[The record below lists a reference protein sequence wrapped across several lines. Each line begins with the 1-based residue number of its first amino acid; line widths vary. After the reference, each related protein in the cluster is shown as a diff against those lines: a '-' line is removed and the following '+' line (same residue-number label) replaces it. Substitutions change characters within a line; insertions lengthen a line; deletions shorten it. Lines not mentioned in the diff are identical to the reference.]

1 MPIYKVNGDTYD
13 IPASKQEAF
22 EKKYPDAS
30 VSYLNGSDEYEIPL
44 SKRDAFVSKFP
55 KATLKTYSAQQQ
67 DSFPMFDDEP
77 NAPLNAYSKPIN
89 QSQNQPEQDDNVE
102 TNFFK
107 GLHQTNKNIWQAG
120 LWHSLRGEIANLFTG
135 SSREEQAALN
145 DIEYLE
151 SVGIDPREYLA
162 DVEDAEFQKLYGM
175 NREQF
180 DALDKS
186 ERRRLAKDAASR
198 QSELSKD
205 AIKALEKER
214 KQRQG
219 VIDAYQDALAEAGGD
234 LDKAKEILRAKAEDK
249 TWGDEQIEKANA
261 IYAENKELQGAA
273 KWGGL
278 LASAIP
284 SAAALGLSYLTKGKT
299 AGISKWLNKAA
310 KLSGNAGMAGMS
322 AGTAGLSMI
331 EARQHGA
338 TNWETWTTGIADGL
352 IEFIT
357 EKIPFDKLTKPVL
370 TAAKTRTTK
379 ALMDAM
385 RRVDGPGRKE
395 LEKLLTE
402 ANKKLGGKLLN
413 GKNVADWLANAAT
426 EGVSEATAE
435 ALQTVTSMIYLN
447 PEEYPTFAEVANAAW
462 EGAKGG
468 IALGGV
474 LGGAGKAVEHS
485 LHKDRRKQQGFV
497 NVALVEQ
504 EGKNPFVAEL
514 VDYDPET
521 KTYKALQDG
530 EIVDVK
536 EDEVQ
541 YKHQYTYNEFESGR
555 YRQLEDEAI
564 ADGTVS
570 DAQVAVSADRLGNA
584 RQKLEQS
591 LTESGYTDEEKNQVY
606 AALESGDIPDFH
618 PQAKVLWDAADE
630 YTEALKRDREIQSAK
645 EAKAEN
651 ERRSILDV
659 MTQMLGG
666 EFWQKG
672 SRTMQENGMEIIE
685 PDMVEVGT
693 MQDGR
698 QVFILSTPNDNGEVA
713 AITEDGKKMFIR
725 NTDLQDGTTI
735 MPLQEFLDARVSE
748 QKKAAE
754 QARMAEEAA
763 PQLDVIRQKYQM
775 GAQVNLGTEESPTL
789 GQVIGIKPENDG
801 VFIQT
806 EAGVVPYTYE
816 QLADIAGTPIR
827 VMTDA
832 QIAAAEAAEIEAAE
846 SARMSE
852 LAETPEQMT
861 DAETVGDNAVQM
873 ENMAT
878 ETPLPTNPDGSV
890 NEDALF
896 RESPE
901 RWAVWNDE
909 QSQDGGVSSAQYIE
923 TKLAKAQAR
932 LAELQNM
939 YSVEDSLNK
948 KRTIQAEI
956 VKQQGVVE
964 DLAAVIQKY
973 TPAETVQSTSVVA
986 QQERTAESVLASL
999 NDGTLTDE
1007 EIRANIDANLAEA
1020 QKAYDKYAKKAPKM
1034 GTDKDAYLAEKQKY
1048 EQGLPVLQQEI
1059 DFWNGVKQTYDSAM
1073 QQETMP
1079 TEESFRPE
1087 LAEEDMNPQT
1097 PQELAARELGLQE
1110 GGIKLLWDSVKTHT
1124 GFGDGERQKF
1134 FGIFRSKDMGGMT
1147 IEAAGDRLMEIDREY
1162 DLGLLDQSDPMAGV
1176 NAILDVLGD
1185 VQTIGDLRNYIAN
1198 NREVRVA
1205 REAAAAYSAM
1215 NAEFETTHGMTM
1227 EEWAHAN
1234 EVQRIEIMSK
1244 SALTEAEEHERNV
1257 KFAEEE
1263 YQYGTNEQST
1273 GTEGLSG
1280 GENQGDAGNVEG
1292 AADSLYR
1299 QGDSILQEAQSDN
1312 TGGETV
1318 SAGQT
1323 EENVSESDNQDG
1335 DTSVHA
1341 GEQTE
1346 GVDDLPPAYRGVDRS
1361 QDDAEHLADPLAMTI
1376 ETRLKLLAETREA
1389 IHERV
1394 NTWSD
1399 KLGIK
1404 INIIDN
1410 YRDVQNKDARANIAK
1425 GNKTFGWFEQSTGEI
1440 FIYVPDYLN
1449 YRTETALKE
1458 VEKTILHEGIA
1469 HKGMREMLGEER
1481 YGELCDKV
1489 WNEVMTEKQRKE
1501 FIKYPGVKGNTR
1513 AAADEFIASVSENV
1527 KQDTVWDKIANFFK
1541 DVLKSIGIEIKV
1553 ADNDLEGLL
1562 KQSYRR
1568 YRKGEA
1574 KTNPGSNQQAE
1585 GNTSLRSANGSL
1597 VGMHNISEDKLR
1609 KVLKQGGLANP
1620 STAVV
1625 NIAEYLLDGYGDISL
1640 IMPSSLVDANTGDNI
1655 GTYTGD
1661 AWTPTYPPI
1670 SRKVDNK
1677 GWKVIKDLIR
1687 SVVSEDSPLY
1697 HDIINGLENY
1707 LEDNRS
1713 SKMEFVFLKEKGIE
1727 PEIAYKGA
1735 DGFVGIRNLEA
1746 ILGVQGLRDGLESY
1760 ERYKNASPMS
1770 KRSFNMWLDAAGNK
1784 QAHREL
1790 KEQLKKEPKLAE
1802 VLKLNEDVSFAE
1814 FDSFT
1819 YDIFRKEQD
1828 TGRVDTYDTMGAAAR
1843 YVDANNLRGE
1853 FEAWL
1858 ESLMEQAGAKEVF
1871 FAGFTRDGDR
1881 IYKDNTL
1888 ENVSRHMRLQGR
1900 TNAYDDHGLSATKS
1914 ALLQRLT
1921 SLGQIRKNKGRLQNE
1936 SAYNKEY
1943 DALKDRLFSII
1954 SQLADMQEISSN
1966 RFMNVD
1972 YAESRLQE
1980 AITKRNPIAYLNK
1993 EYGYDIDPA
2002 GEYADEI
2009 NSFIKDVQQMPAKY
2023 FETKFE
2029 RPVYLNEFAAA
2040 VMPTTTSED
2049 IKQAVSEAG
2058 LPIFEYDSEVE
2069 GSRKE
2074 ATLKATE
2081 GEGIR
2086 FRTVSDIN
2094 SQFDAELQQQIEGTL
2109 PQGHVYQLGMPS
2121 EILKSTG
2128 VPDLP
2133 IALQSSILNI
2143 KANDRLHPFDL
2154 NEIKGLVNAIQ
2165 KPWAIFSYG
2174 DAKKAQNLIVGISK
2188 GDKQFL
2194 VGISL
2199 NPTVKGKMLNINSVR
2214 NVFPKDNDEWLN
2226 WIQEG
2231 KLLRVDEKE
2240 KIQAI
2245 IDALRINPVDYTHL
2259 DLDSIAKI
2267 VENFE
2272 NPSTESE
2279 TRFRTS
2285 NNNQAIFVSN
2295 AAKAVEGIKQEKA
2308 TPEQWLKMIEKNGG
2322 LKAGEDKWMGLSD
2335 WLRASDKKTL
2345 TKQEVLDFVNENMIQ
2360 IEEVHYAAGAE
2371 DDAENTYAMIERVL
2385 QEKFGKYIAEYYE
2398 QNNGED
2404 DDLYGGDSYEY
2415 AMDKLRE
2422 EMNDEFPY
2430 TIERS
2435 NSVVYLTFPYEET
2448 DDLQEWADK
2457 LGIKFTPQNP
2467 INYTRLDY
2475 TTDGLNNKHEIALIV
2490 PSIES
2495 WNEGDEVHFGD
2506 AGDGRAIAWI
2516 RFGETWEQRPSPQIS
2531 RKVLVIDEI
2540 QSKRHQA
2547 GREKGY
2553 TNKKAFEKAMAEL
2566 EEVGADRLRRR
2577 SALIKTLY
2585 EKYGQSL
2592 SDFMK
2597 SEGTEYNRRMV
2608 PNEEVM
2614 TPDEVQEYYA
2624 TSQDDIY
2631 QEEARLKEQYLEGVP
2646 DAPFDKNWHEL
2657 AMKRMLRYAA
2667 ENGYDVIAW
2676 TKGEQQTERYNIGG
2690 IVKDIDVADVTKGRF
2705 VYLSMNDGN
2714 IIKFIVNSEGTV
2726 IDGNSDYK
2734 GKQLA
2739 DIVGKELS
2747 LRILNA
2753 ENGTTLSGDDLRI
2766 GGEGM
2771 RGFYD
2776 RMLPAFMNKY
2786 GKKWGVKVED
2796 INFPGL
2802 EGGLTMHSVPVT
2814 EEMKESVM
2822 EGQVMFRTTRDD
2834 EFAKRRTA
2842 NNIIDRATAFVNG
2855 TSIAKASEQRRERE
2869 RKRKE
2874 EAAEIYSRVLN
2885 NQFDDVTL
2893 QLIDKYIQDATPKNP
2908 YGRRISQRLPQE
2920 MERGLH
2926 EGKREAAV
2934 NALFSRISESAV
2946 PEADRASQQGKKE
2959 IETKKKELLKNWAIA
2974 SGMWYDN
2981 LSDVAEIADTNP
2993 IDEGTESK
3001 VYASTSDNTLV
3012 KVKRGKPFGKRF
3024 RPDIDDLVLFNHV
3037 FPNTAYTIIGYGDF
3051 GDGISTIVTQP
3062 VVNFAEDANVS
3073 VEERVEHM
3081 KSLGFKPMNKDNT
3094 AFTNGKIV
3102 ASDIQGKN
3110 IVKTA
3115 EGNIRVIDADMKL
3128 HTKDMGGEHVIP
3140 PVEEDTLFR
3149 TDNTGEFSAD
3159 NNDIRFRTKYDV
3171 NTNPTEAQK
3180 KAGNYKMGHIR
3191 LDGYNITIENP
3202 KGSVRRGTD
3211 SKGNAWENTL
3221 SNDYGYIRGTE
3232 GVDGDHIDVYLS
3244 DNPTEGNVFVID
3256 QVNPETRE
3264 FDEHKVMYG
3273 FDSAEE
3279 ARGAYLANFSEGWNG
3294 LGTITEVSKDEFKK
3308 WIESSHRKTK
3318 PFSEYKSV
3326 RANEMQATDE
3336 SDLRYRVVTNQE
3348 TLDRLNSEPT
3358 IKVYRAMQVIDGKLY
3373 PPMSAKVDGKLRE
3386 PIELGQWEEA
3396 EERPDLA
3403 DEKGNFK
3410 LDKGNK
3416 TSVPARYNPYFHT
3429 SRTPLNDQ
3437 FSSAQTRPNLVTV
3450 EVEVPES
3457 ELTSG
3462 YKAEKAKDSVGE
3474 KEWKA
3479 GIIQGKL
3486 SGTRK
3491 VILSRWDKP
3500 VRIVPDSEVA
3510 ERIVEMFD
3518 GRDITMPSN
3527 VVTPSLRT
3535 ELEKLGVPFI
3545 ETNNQGKPIESTQFR
3560 TTGTPTEQVVKG
3572 GLVLSNEDFTN
3583 LAGNIFSA
3591 MPEDV
3596 RRKVVENAARDN
3608 YDLKKATLQM
3618 SAGLAEKAELTDE
3631 EIELAKMV
3639 AQKVEDAVLASGVE
3653 MTRPF
3658 TTNEALWVL
3667 YQSIYPT
3674 SEYDLIGNARK
3685 AVVAYNL
3692 GFSKSQQ
3699 AEQEKDADNI
3709 RFRSARGA
3717 AANSAAAMYNNEQ
3730 RSAWGMLRETY
3741 QDMYRSVKSLMQSI
3755 EKATGKAAQSWENIL
3770 TSLNALSSKN
3780 LADKKKYLR
3789 DFLTPMWDSALA
3801 IRDKYHKSLEQI
3813 ERYLMIK
3820 HGLERNKVLA
3830 ARDARNFYR
3839 EQADQE
3845 IAAIRADKSL
3855 SKAEQKARIQR
3866 VEDTYDNHVSDIEA
3880 GFDAKF
3886 QEFRAKDYGGLTALF
3901 SDFADYG
3908 KRDDYES
3915 EELYQEAAL
3924 AARTPKFA
3932 TLAETEIE
3940 AQKEVD
3946 AFEKEVDKAL
3956 VDNLWKKINAAT
3968 KETLRHQYANNMLT
3982 KEQYER
3988 VRDMF
3993 EFYVP
3998 LRGFVDTTAEDTYS
4012 YYVSGQQSKFANP
4025 LQGAKGRKTQA
4036 ETPLGWIGSMAES
4049 AIQMDNKNT
4058 AKLALYYFAV
4068 NRPNNDI
4075 LKITPTWY
4083 EWTGE
4088 LDSDGKKIFEPVYP
4102 TFNGPQSGPAMQ
4114 AQMDA
4119 FESMM
4124 EQQAQAGNAYK
4135 GKQRI
4140 DLKEA
4145 VIRAPKSAPEHVV
4158 TVKVAG
4164 EDYSII
4170 INANPR
4176 AAQAINGMLNI
4187 DKGDSFLYRAA
4198 RGVLRFQAS
4207 IKTSLAPLF
4216 WITNFMR
4223 DVSFAFIN
4231 TSIRHD
4237 AGYTKEFAKNYPQ
4250 AFRVF
4255 SYVHKNRKAALGDSK
4270 YEKYYTEFAENGG
4283 ITGYT
4288 SLTNN
4293 TEYDEMMKNYAKN
4306 TRASKFIRGMKGA
4319 FEVYQNVGESFE
4331 QVSRFAAYITAR
4343 EAGKDISESI
4353 YEAKEVTINFNR
4365 KGSGKAITFEE
4376 AKKMRRKNGKPLTKA
4391 EQIFFVTL
4399 GGLSPIARSF
4409 FMFFNA
4415 GMQGVRMIAK
4425 LAHEHPGKS
4434 AAWAGIVFTMGLINA
4449 IMHAMMEDDDE
4460 YLDMPD
4466 YVRRTNILI
4475 GKNGTYFKWSLPHEV
4490 RPFYAMADIFVQHA
4504 MGRKPNENIVS
4515 ELAETFGEW
4524 MPINPFKDGLNAF
4537 TPDIIRPFVEIKNNK
4552 DFTGSPIYREYRWL
4566 TEEQQKNMPA
4576 YEKGFDSTSKIL
4588 VDISEILNDVSGG
4601 DQTDAGFININPAV
4615 VEHLAQEYGGGPLKL
4630 AEQFFKTIGVMTGDQ
4645 EFSIRNTP
4653 FLSTFMV
4660 ASDDRYRN
4668 AHTTELFKYYKGMAD
4683 DVKRRAGEYKAEKD
4697 KVGFD
4702 KLRAS
4707 DDFQIFQIYRKY
4719 EKRDKFYNEQLKR
4732 AKSDSERKEIMSLQD
4747 AHRKRMIEEISN
4759 L

>member
-55 KATLKTYSAQQQ
+55 KATLKTYSVQQQ

-77 NAPLNAYSKPIN
+77 NAPLNAYNKTTN

-162 DVEDAEFQKLYGM
+162 GVEDAEFQKLYGM

-198 QSELSKD
+198 QGELSKD

-214 KQRQG
+214 KQRQS

-278 LASAIP
+278 LASGIP
-284 SAAALGLSYLTKGKT
+284 SAAALGLSFLTKGKT
-299 AGISKWLNKAA
+299 AGISRWLNKAA
-310 KLSGNAGMAGMS
+310 KLTGNAGMAGMS

-385 RRVDGPGRKE
+385 RHVDSPGRKE

-530 EIVDVK
+530 EIIDVN
-536 EDEVQ
+536 EDEIQ

-584 RQKLEQS
+584 RQKLEK
-591 LTESGYTDEEKNQVY
+591 LMTEAGMTDEQKN
-606 AALESGDIPDFH
+606 ATFADLEAGDMPGFAED
-618 PQAKVLWDAADE
+618 AKALWDAADE
-630 YTEALKRDREIQSAK
+630 YSEAFKRDKDIQSARNV
-645 EAKAEN
+645 KAEN
-651 ERRSILDV
+651 ERKAVLDA
-659 MTQMLGG
+659 MTQQMGG

-693 MQDGR
+693 MQDGK
-698 QVFILSTPNDNGEVA
+698 QVFILSTPNDNGEVS
-713 AITEDGKKMFIR
+713 AITEDGKKMFVR
-725 NTDLQDGTTI
+725 HTDLQDGTTI
-735 MPLQEFLDARVSE
+735 MPLQEYLDARVSE
-748 QKKAAE
+748 QKKVAE

-763 PQLDVIRQKYQM
+763 PQLDAIRQKYQI
-775 GAQVNLGTEESPTL
+775 GAQVNLGTEDSPTL

-806 EAGVVPYTYE
+806 QSGVIPYTFE
-816 QLADIAGTPIR
+816 QLADIEGTPIR

-832 QIAAAEAAEIEAAE
+832 QMTAAEAAEIEAAE
-846 SARMSE
+846 SARMGE
-852 LAETPEQMT
+852 LAETPKQMT

-948 KRTIQAEI
+948 KRAIQAEI

-964 DLAAVIQKY
+964 DLAAVMQKY
-973 TPAETVQSTSVVA
+973 TPAETIQSTPVVA

-1020 QKAYDKYAKKAPKM
+1020 QKAYDKYEKKAPKM
-1034 GTDKDAYLAEKQKY
+1034 GIDKDAYLAEKKKY
-1048 EQGLPVLQQEI
+1048 EQGLPALQQEI
-1059 DFWNGVKQTYDSAM
+1059 DFWNGVKQTYDSAI

-1087 LAEEDMNPQT
+1087 LVEEDMEPQT
-1097 PQELAARELGLQE
+1097 PQELAARELGLEE
-1110 GGIKLLWDSVKTHT
+1110 GGIKLLWDSVKAHT

-1134 FGIFRSKDMGGMT
+1134 FGIFRSKDKGGMT
-1147 IEAAGDRLMEIDREY
+1147 IEAARDRLMEIDREY

-1198 NREVRVA
+1198 NREAQVA

-1244 SALTEAEEHERNV
+1244 SALTEAEEYERNV

-1263 YQYGTNEQST
+1263 YQYGTNEHST

-1292 AADSLYR
+1292 AADGLYR

-1318 SAGQT
+1318 SAGQA

-1346 GVDDLPPAYRGVDRS
+1346 EVDDLPPAYRGVGRL
-1361 QDDAEHLADPLAMTI
+1361 QDGAEHLADPLAMTI
-1376 ETRLKLLAETREA
+1376 ETRLKIMAETREA

-1410 YRDVQNKDARANIAK
+1410 YRDVQNKKAKANIASANPAE
-1425 GNKTFGWFEQSTGEI
+1425 GEGTWGWFEKGSGEV
-1440 FIYVPDYLN
+1440 FIYVPDFL
-1449 YRTETALKE
+1449 RWKTDTALQE
-1458 VEKTILHEGIA
+1458 VDKTVLHEAIA
-1469 HKGMREMLGEER
+1469 HKGLSEMLGKER
-1481 YGELCDKV
+1481 FGELCDKV
-1489 WNEVMTEKQRKE
+1489 WQEIMNDEQREK
-1501 FIKYPGVKGNTR
+1501 FIKYSGVSGNTR
-1513 AAADEFIASVSENV
+1513 AAADEFIAKMAESV

-1541 DVLKSIGIEIKV
+1541 DILNSIGIEIKI
-1553 ADNDLEGLL
+1553 ADNDLKGLL
-1562 KQSYRR
+1562 KQSYQR
-1568 YRKGEA
+1568 YRKREA

-1670 SRKVDNK
+1670 SRKVDDK

-1727 PEIAYKGA
+1727 PKIAYKGA
-1735 DGFVGIRNLEA
+1735 DGFVGMRNLEA

-1760 ERYKNASPMS
+1760 ERYKNASPMA

-1784 QAHREL
+1784 QAHKEL
-1790 KEQLKKEPKLAE
+1790 KEQIKKEPKLAE
-1802 VLKLNEDVSFAE
+1802 VLKLNEDVSFAD

-1828 TGRVDTYDTMGAAAR
+1828 AGRIDTYDTMGAAAR

-1871 FAGFTRDGDR
+1871 FAGFTRSGER

-1921 SLGQIRKNKGRLQNE
+1921 SLSQIRKNKARLQNE

-1980 AITKRNPIAYLNK
+1980 AITKRNPVAHLNK
-1993 EYGYDIDPA
+1993 EYGYGIDPA
-2002 GEYADEI
+2002 GEYADEL

-2121 EILKSTG
+2121 GILKSTG

-2143 KANDRLHPFDL
+2143 KANDRWHPFDL

-2199 NPTVKGKMLNINSVR
+2199 NPTVKGKTLNINSVR

-2285 NNNQAIFVSN
+2285 NNNQEIFVSN

-2335 WLRASDKKTL
+2335 WLKASDKKTL
-2345 TKQEVLDFVNENMIQ
+2345 TKQEVLDFINENMII
-2360 IEEVHYAAGAE
+2360 IEEEKYGEVELSALQDEFNEIYDNIIDNVGSEDESNLQLWEVVMNPMERAWEELRDRYSGGDDFDMAFSYDSHGNIEINDPDAAG
-2371 DDAENTYAMIERVL
+2371 Y
-2385 QEKFGKYIAEYYE
+2385 F
-2398 QNNGED
+2398 
-2404 DDLYGGDSYEY
+2404 
-2415 AMDKLRE
+2415 
-2422 EMNDEFPY
+2422 
-2430 TIERS
+2430 
-2435 NSVVYLTFPYEET
+2435 
-2448 DDLQEWADK
+2448 
-2457 LGIKFTPQNP
+2457 LGVKP
-2467 INYTRLDY
+2467 INETRLDY
-2475 TTDGLNNKHEIALIV
+2475 TTSGLQNKQEIALVI
-2490 PSIES
+2490 PAIEP
-2495 WNEGDEVHFGD
+2495 WNERDDIHFGD
-2506 AGDGRAIAWI
+2506 AGDGRAVAWI
-2516 RFGETWEQRPSPQIS
+2516 RFGETKKLLGTTEVDGKKKFNWA
-2531 RKVLVIDEI
+2531 KVLVIDEI
-2540 QSKRHQA
+2540 QSKRHQE

-2553 TNKKAFEKAMAEL
+2553 RVSDIEQWLSDNNVEVVESGEFYEFIKNGETDRRFSKGLMNYDIEKAK
-2566 EEVGADRLRRR
+2566 RLYV
-2577 SALIKTLY
+2577 SGYNK
-2585 EKYGQSL
+2585 
-2592 SDFMK
+2592 SD
-2597 SEGTEYNRRMV
+2597 
-2608 PNEEVM
+2608 
-2614 TPDEVQEYYA
+2614 
-2624 TSQDDIY
+2624 I
-2631 QEEARLKEQYLEGVP
+2631 P

-2676 TKGEQQTERYNIGG
+2676 TKGEQQADRYNLGKIYNEIEREDNPNIEGRTFSFSGG
-2690 IVKDIDVADVTKGRF
+2690 NYDKVTVNEDGVVVDSTIEEAKGKPLSDLVGKDLAVKMMSLENYDT
-2705 VYLSMNDGN
+2705 
-2714 IIKFIVNSEGTV
+2714 
-2726 IDGNSDYK
+2726 IDG
-2734 GKQLA
+2734 
-2739 DIVGKELS
+2739 E
-2747 LRILNA
+2747 
-2753 ENGTTLSGDDLRI
+2753 DLRI

-2771 RGFYD
+2771 KGFYD

-2802 EGGLTMHSVPVT
+2802 EGGLTMHSVSVT

-2834 EFAKRRTA
+2834 EFAKRSTA

-2869 RKRKE
+2869 RKRKK
-2874 EAAEIYSRVLN
+2874 EATEIYSRVLN

-2946 PEADRASQQGKKE
+2946 SEADRASQQGKKE
-2959 IETKKKELLKNWAIA
+2959 IETKKKELLKNWAIT

-3051 GDGISTIVTQP
+3051 GEGISTIVTQP

-3128 HTKDMGGEHVIP
+3128 HTRDMGGNHVIP
-3140 PVEEDTLFR
+3140 PVEEDVLF
-3149 TDNTGEFSAD
+3149 
-3159 NNDIRFRTKYDV
+3159 
-3171 NTNPTEAQK
+3171 
-3180 KAGNYKMGHIR
+3180 
-3191 LDGYNITIENP
+3191 
-3202 KGSVRRGTD
+3202 
-3211 SKGNAWENTL
+3211 
-3221 SNDYGYIRGTE
+3221 
-3232 GVDGDHIDVYLS
+3232 
-3244 DNPTEGNVFVID
+3244 
-3256 QVNPETRE
+3256 
-3264 FDEHKVMYG
+3264 
-3273 FDSAEE
+3273 
-3279 ARGAYLANFSEGWNG
+3279 
-3294 LGTITEVSKDEFKK
+3294 
-3308 WIESSHRKTK
+3308 
-3318 PFSEYKSV
+3318 
-3326 RANEMQATDE
+3326 
-3336 SDLRYRVVTNQE
+3336 
-3348 TLDRLNSEPT
+3348 
-3358 IKVYRAMQVIDGKLY
+3358 
-3373 PPMSAKVDGKLRE
+3373 
-3386 PIELGQWEEA
+3386 
-3396 EERPDLA
+3396 
-3403 DEKGNFK
+3403 
-3410 LDKGNK
+3410 
-3416 TSVPARYNPYFHT
+3416 
-3429 SRTPLNDQ
+3429 
-3437 FSSAQTRPNLVTV
+3437 
-3450 EVEVPES
+3450 
-3457 ELTSG
+3457 
-3462 YKAEKAKDSVGE
+3462 
-3474 KEWKA
+3474 
-3479 GIIQGKL
+3479 
-3486 SGTRK
+3486 
-3491 VILSRWDKP
+3491 
-3500 VRIVPDSEVA
+3500 
-3510 ERIVEMFD
+3510 
-3518 GRDITMPSN
+3518 
-3527 VVTPSLRT
+3527 RT

-3560 TTGTPTEQVVKG
+3560 TTGTPTAQVVKD
-3572 GLVLSNEDFTN
+3572 GLVFSSEDFTN

-3618 SAGLAEKAELTDE
+3618 SARLAEKAELADE
-3631 EIELAKMV
+3631 EIELAKVV

-3709 RFRSARGA
+3709 RFRSARGV

-3755 EKATGKAAQSWENIL
+3755 EKATGKVAQSWENIL

-3789 DFLTPMWDSALA
+3789 DFLTPMWDAALA

-3845 IAAIRADKSL
+3845 IAAIKADKSL

-3866 VEDTYDNHVSDIEA
+3866 VEDTYDNHVLDIEA
-3880 GFDAKF
+3880 GIDAKF

-3908 KRDDYES
+3908 TREDYES

-3924 AARTPKFA
+3924 AARTPKYA
-3932 TLAETEIE
+3932 TLAETELA
-3940 AQKEVD
+3940 AQQEVE

-3956 VDNLWKKINAAT
+3956 IDNLWKKINAAT

-3998 LRGFVDTTAEDTYS
+3998 LRGFVDTTAEETYS

-4025 LQGAKGRKTQA
+4025 LQRAKGRKTQA

-4068 NRPNNDI
+4068 NRPDNDI

-4088 LDSDGKKIFEPVYP
+4088 VDSDGKKIFEPVYP

-4187 DKGDSFLYRAA
+4187 DKGDNPLYRAA
-4198 RGVLRFQAS
+4198 RAILRFQAS

-4223 DVSFAFIN
+4223 DMSFAFIN
-4231 TSIRHD
+4231 TSIRND
-4237 AGYTKEFAKNYPQ
+4237 AGYTKEFAKNYPH

-4293 TEYDEMMKNYAKN
+4293 TEYDQMMKTYAN
-4306 TRASKFIRGMKGA
+4306 NARAGKFIKGIKGA
-4319 FEVYQNVGESFE
+4319 LEVYQDLGESFE

-4365 KGSGKAITFEE
+4365 KGSGKAITWEE
-4376 AKKMRRKNGKPLTKA
+4376 SGKMRRKNGKPLTDA
-4391 EQIFFVTL
+4391 ERIFFVTL
-4399 GGLSPIARSF
+4399 GGLSPVARSL

-4475 GKNGTYFKWSLPHEV
+4475 GKNGAYFKWSLPHEV

-4566 TEEQQKNMPA
+4566 TEDQQKNMPA
-4576 YEKGFDSTSKIL
+4576 YEKGFDSTSKVL

-4601 DQTDAGFININPAV
+4601 DHTDAGFININPAV

-4660 ASDDRYRN
+4660 AADDRYRN
-4668 AHTTELFKYYKGMAD
+4668 AHTTELFKYYKGMAE

-4747 AHRKRMIEEISN
+4747 AHRKRMIEEISK

>member
-1 MPIYKVNGDTYD
+1 MANDKQYRVTVGGESQIWDT
-13 IPASKQEAF
+13 
-22 EKKYPDAS
+22 EKYERNKDLLTSSYPDAKVEEVGYMS
-30 VSYLNGSDEYEIPL
+30 ANEEQVIPGEKYRVTIGNEQQEWDSEKLNRNKGHLLQQYPDAKIERLGVIGS
-44 SKRDAFVSKFP
+44 
-55 KATLKTYSAQQQ
+55 
-67 DSFPMFDDEP
+67 
-77 NAPLNAYSKPIN
+77 
-89 QSQNQPEQDDNVE
+89 QSQQEQNDNVE

-107 GLHQTNKNIWQAG
+107 GMHQTNKNIWQAG
-120 LWHSLRGEIANLFTG
+120 LWHSLSGEIANLFTG
-135 SSREEQAALN
+135 SSREEAAALN

-151 SVGIDPREYLA
+151 SLGIDPKGYL
-162 DVEDAEFQKLYGM
+162 EDIDFRQRYGM
-175 NREQF
+175 DRAQFETLSRKERRALERAVVEKELAYPISVQEQILQEREQRE
-180 DALDKS
+180 S
-186 ERRRLAKDAASR
+186 VM
-198 QSELSKD
+198 
-205 AIKALEKER
+205 KAYR
-214 KQRQG
+214 
-219 VIDAYQDALAEAGGD
+219 DALAEAGGD
-234 LDKAKEILRAKAEDK
+234 LDKAKEILKTKAEDK
-249 TWGDEQIEKANA
+249 TWGDKQLEKANA
-261 IYAENKELQGAA
+261 IVAENKELQGAA

-278 LASAIP
+278 AASAIP
-284 SAAALGLSYLTKGKT
+284 SAAALGLSFLTKGRSGKV
-299 AGISKWLNKAA
+299 SQWLNTAA
-310 KLSGNAGMAGMS
+310 KVTGNVGMAGMAG
-322 AGTAGLSMI
+322 GTAGLSMI

-338 TNWETWTTGIADGL
+338 TNWQVWTTGIADGL

-385 RRVDGPGRKE
+385 RRVDSPGRKE

-447 PEEYPTFAEVANAAW
+447 PEEYPTFAEVVNAAW

-468 IALGGV
+468 MALGGV
-474 LGGAGKAVEHS
+474 LGGTGKAVEHS

-504 EGKNPFVAEL
+504 DGKNPFVAEL

-530 EIVDVK
+530 EIVDVE
-536 EDEVQ
+536 EDEIQ

-584 RQKLEQS
+584 RQKLQQA

-618 PQAKVLWDAADE
+618 PQAKALWDAADE
-630 YTEALKRDREIQSAK
+630 YTEALKRDKKIQSAK
-645 EAKAEN
+645 DVKAEN
-651 ERRSILDV
+651 ERRSVLDV

-672 SRTMQENGMEIIE
+672 SSTMQENGMEIIE
-685 PDMVEVGT
+685 PDTVEIGT
-693 MQDGR
+693 MQDGK
-698 QVFILSTPNDNGEVA
+698 QVFILSTPNDSGEVA
-713 AITEDGKKMFIR
+713 VITEDGKKMFIR
-725 NTDLQDGTTI
+725 HTDLQDGTTI
-735 MPLQEFLDARVSE
+735 MSLQEFLDARVTE
-748 QKKAAE
+748 QKRVAE
-754 QARMAEEAA
+754 QERMAEEAV
-763 PQLDVIRQKYQM
+763 PQLDAIRQKYQM
-775 GAQVNLGTEESPTL
+775 GTQVNLGTEESPTL

-806 EAGVVPYTYE
+806 EAGIVPYTYE

-852 LAETPEQMT
+852 LAETPGQMT

-878 ETPLPTNPDGSV
+878 EMPLPLNSDGSV
-890 NEDALF
+890 NQDALF
-896 RESPE
+896 KESPA
-901 RWAVWNDE
+901 RWAEWNDE
-909 QSQDGGVSSAQYIE
+909 RKQDGGASSAQYISG
-923 TKLAKAQAR
+923 KLAKAQAR
-932 LAELQNM
+932 LAELQAA
-939 YSVEDSLNK
+939 YEVEDSLNK
-948 KRTIQAEI
+948 KELLEKSVIE
-956 VKQQGVVE
+956 QQGVVD
-964 DLAAVIQKY
+964 DLAEVMQKY
-973 TPAETVQSTSVVA
+973 APAETAPVQTESVQPVPA
-986 QQERTAESVLASL
+986 ATQQERTTESVLASL

-1048 EQGLPVLQQEI
+1048 EQGLPALQQEI
-1059 DFWNGVKQTYDSAM
+1059 DFWNGVKQTYESAM

-1087 LAEEDMNPQT
+1087 LAEEDMEPQS
-1097 PQELAARELGLQE
+1097 PQELAARELGLKE
-1110 GGIKLLWDSVKTHT
+1110 GGIKLLWDSVKAHT
-1124 GFGDGERQKF
+1124 GFGNGERQKF
-1134 FGIFRSKDMGGMT
+1134 FGIFRSKDMGGMA
-1147 IEAAGDRLMEIDREY
+1147 IEAAGERLMEIDREY

-1198 NREVRVA
+1198 NREAQVA

-1215 NAEFETTHGMTM
+1215 NAEFEVTHGMTM

-1234 EVQRIEIMSK
+1234 EVQKIEIMSK
-1244 SALTEAEEHERNV
+1244 SALTEAEEYERNV

-1273 GTEGLSG
+1273 GTEGVSG
-1280 GENQGDAGNVEG
+1280 EENQEDAGNVEG

-1299 QGDSILQEAQSDN
+1299 QGDSILQEAQPDN

-1341 GEQTE
+1341 GEQTAE
-1346 GVDDLPPAYRGVDRS
+1346 VDDLPPAYRGVDRS

-1376 ETRLKLLAETREA
+1376 ETRLKLMAETREA

-1394 NTWSD
+1394 NTWSN

-1410 YRDVQNKDARANIAK
+1410 YRDVQNKDAKKNIAD
-1425 GNKTFGWFEQSTGEI
+1425 GNPTFGWFEQSTGEI

-1469 HKGMREMLGEER
+1469 HKGMREMLGEEK
-1481 YGELCDKV
+1481 YGEFCDKV

-1501 FIKYPGVKGNTR
+1501 FIKYPGVYGNTR

-1541 DVLKSIGIEIKV
+1541 DILNSIGIEIKV

-1574 KTNPGSNQQAE
+1574 KTNPSSNQQAE
-1585 GNTSLRSANGSL
+1585 GNTSLRSARGSL

-1640 IMPSSLVDANTGDNI
+1640 IMPSSLVDASTGDNI

-1670 SRKVDNK
+1670 SRKVDDN

-1697 HDIINGLENY
+1697 RDIINGLENY
-1707 LEDNRS
+1707 LEDNRG

-1735 DGFVGIRNLEA
+1735 DGFVGMRNLEA

-1760 ERYKNASPMS
+1760 ERYKNASPMA

-1790 KEQLKKEPKLAE
+1790 IEQLKKEPKLAE

-1819 YDIFRKEQD
+1819 YDLFRKEQD
-1828 TGRVDTYDTMGAAAR
+1828 AGMIDTYDTMGAAAR

-1888 ENVSRHMRLQGR
+1888 ENVSRYMRLQGR

-1921 SLGQIRKNKGRLQNE
+1921 SLSQIRKNKARLQNE

-1980 AITKRNPIAYLNK
+1980 AITKRNPIAHLNK
-1993 EYGYDIDPA
+1993 EHGYGIDPA
-2002 GEYADEI
+2002 GEFADEL

-2049 IKQAVSEAG
+2049 IKQAISEAG

-2086 FRTVSDIN
+2086 FRTARTEEEFNATQQEAVREKGIIVPGLWEVSFNVVNVPKHDFTGTGKTALRKAEDWALQNIAKEHIYHEGLDDEFRYLIDKDAIAKFLSQSSTKASDNLGVHLAALKMFPQIIDNSIDVEIHPDYRKVNGVRSAENGVKDEKLLVHRMYGAISIDGKVYRTKTTIHEFRDKTNEAYDYKITEIELVISGPASGNALKSPISVSAAKILKGVEKSYDKGVKVLDVDYFRAVEAGDMETAQRMVIEAAKLAMPNTAMIDRNDYPKIFYHNTDAEFTAFGAEYNGTATDAGWLGDGFYFYGDPTEGDLYGRNKMQVFLNIEEPYYATSEENKFLAEANSRKESIAFSERLKEEWYDGVYYNGDLRQEAVAFYPSQIKSADPVTYDDNGNVIPLSERFNEEKSDI
-2094 SQFDAELQQQIEGTL
+2094 
-2109 PQGHVYQLGMPS
+2109 
-2121 EILKSTG
+2121 
-2128 VPDLP
+2128 
-2133 IALQSSILNI
+2133 
-2143 KANDRLHPFDL
+2143 
-2154 NEIKGLVNAIQ
+2154 
-2165 KPWAIFSYG
+2165 
-2174 DAKKAQNLIVGISK
+2174 
-2188 GDKQFL
+2188 
-2194 VGISL
+2194 
-2199 NPTVKGKMLNINSVR
+2199 
-2214 NVFPKDNDEWLN
+2214 
-2226 WIQEG
+2226 
-2231 KLLRVDEKE
+2231 
-2240 KIQAI
+2240 
-2245 IDALRINPVDYTHL
+2245 
-2259 DLDSIAKI
+2259 
-2267 VENFE
+2267 
-2272 NPSTESE
+2272 
-2279 TRFRTS
+2279 RFRTTE
-2285 NNNQAIFVSN
+2285 IIPEVREEM
-2295 AAKAVEGIKQEKA
+2295 AKIKESAERNGTYLKA
-2308 TPEQWLKMIEKNGG
+2308 PNGQPTNLTPEQWTMVRTEGFKYWFGDWEKDPEN
-2322 LKAGEDKWMGLSD
+2322 
-2335 WLRASDKKTL
+2335 ASKVVD
-2345 TKQEVLDFVNENMIQ
+2345 E
-2360 IEEVHYAAGAE
+2360 
-2371 DDAENTYAMIERVL
+2371 
-2385 QEKFGKYIAEYYE
+2385 
-2398 QNNGED
+2398 NGEP
-2404 DDLYGGDSYEY
+2404 
-2415 AMDKLRE
+2415 M
-2422 EMNDEFPY
+2422 
-2430 TIERS
+2430 
-2435 NSVVYLTFPYEET
+2435 VVYHGTLAKNLTRFNK
-2448 DDLQEWADK
+2448 DLI
-2457 LGIKFTPQNP
+2457 GSR
-2467 INYTRLDY
+2467 YSY
-2475 TTDGLNNKHEIALIV
+2475 
-2490 PSIES
+2490 
-2495 WNEGDEVHFGD
+2495 DEKGF
-2506 AGDGRAIAWI
+2506 
-2516 RFGETWEQRPSPQIS
+2516 FFIS
-2531 RKVLVIDEI
+2531 RE
-2540 QSKRHQA
+2540 
-2547 GREKGY
+2547 
-2553 TNKKAFEKAMAEL
+2553 
-2566 EEVGADRLRRR
+2566 
-2577 SALIKTLY
+2577 
-2585 EKYGQSL
+2585 
-2592 SDFMK
+2592 
-2597 SEGTEYNRRMV
+2597 
-2608 PNEEVM
+2608 
-2614 TPDEVQEYYA
+2614 
-2624 TSQDDIY
+2624 
-2631 QEEARLKEQYLEGVP
+2631 
-2646 DAPFDKNWHEL
+2646 
-2657 AMKRMLRYAA
+2657 
-2667 ENGYDVIAW
+2667 
-2676 TKGEQQTERYNIGG
+2676 
-2690 IVKDIDVADVTKGRF
+2690 
-2705 VYLSMNDGN
+2705 
-2714 IIKFIVNSEGTV
+2714 
-2726 IDGNSDYK
+2726 
-2734 GKQLA
+2734 
-2739 DIVGKELS
+2739 
-2747 LRILNA
+2747 
-2753 ENGTTLSGDDLRI
+2753 
-2766 GGEGM
+2766 
-2771 RGFYD
+2771 
-2776 RMLPAFMNKY
+2776 
-2786 GKKWGVKVED
+2786 
-2796 INFPGL
+2796 
-2802 EGGLTMHSVPVT
+2802 
-2814 EEMKESVM
+2814 
-2822 EGQVMFRTTRDD
+2822 
-2834 EFAKRRTA
+2834 
-2842 NNIIDRATAFVNG
+2842 
-2855 TSIAKASEQRRERE
+2855 SIAKDYATPDFGTGSGTIIPAFINLENPLFVNQ
-2869 RKRKE
+2869 KWATKKGLG
-2874 EAAEIYSRVLN
+2874 SRVFKDN
-2885 NQFDDVTL
+2885 DV
-2893 QLIDKYIQDATPKNP
+2893 IEFWDKYQTLMI
-2908 YGRRISQRLPQE
+2908 E
-2920 MERGLH
+2920 E
-2926 EGKREAAV
+2926 
-2934 NALFSRISESAV
+2934 SE
-2946 PEADRASQQGKKE
+2946 
-2959 IETKKKELLKNWAIA
+2959 
-2974 SGMWYDN
+2974 
-2981 LSDVAEIADTNP
+2981 
-2993 IDEGTESK
+2993 
-3001 VYASTSDNTLV
+3001 
-3012 KVKRGKPFGKRF
+3012 
-3024 RPDIDDLVLFNHV
+3024 
-3037 FPNTAYTIIGYGDF
+3037 
-3051 GDGISTIVTQP
+3051 
-3062 VVNFAEDANVS
+3062 
-3073 VEERVEHM
+3073 
-3081 KSLGFKPMNKDNT
+3081 NKDGVIISDGT
-3094 AFTNGKIV
+3094 DIMVVAFEPSQIKS
-3102 ASDIQGKN
+3102 A
-3110 IVKTA
+3110 
-3115 EGNIRVIDADMKL
+3115 
-3128 HTKDMGGEHVIP
+3128 
-3140 PVEEDTLFR
+3140 
-3149 TDNTGEFSAD
+3149 TDNTGEFSESG
-3159 NNDIRFRTKYDV
+3159 DIRFRFIGEKGAANIDAA
-3171 NTNPTEAQK
+3171 TEDRWMA
-3180 KAGNYKMGHIR
+3180 
-3191 LDGYNITIENP
+3191 
-3202 KGSVRRGTD
+3202 
-3211 SKGNAWENTL
+3211 
-3221 SNDYGYIRGTE
+3221 
-3232 GVDGDHIDVYLS
+3232 
-3244 DNPTEGNVFVID
+3244 
-3256 QVNPETRE
+3256 
-3264 FDEHKVMYG
+3264 
-3273 FDSAEE
+3273 
-3279 ARGAYLANFSEGWNG
+3279 
-3294 LGTITEVSKDEFKK
+3294 
-3308 WIESSHRKTK
+3308 
-3318 PFSEYKSV
+3318 
-3326 RANEMQATDE
+3326 
-3336 SDLRYRVVTNQE
+3336 E
-3348 TLDRLNSEPT
+3348 TLDRAKRMEGKFDAKT
-3358 IKVYRAMQVIDGKLY
+3358 IKRATGWERGADKKWRYEEPDNIALKEDVIENIWENGDHGDNFLPDIIDAPELFRAYPELKNCRVRFYDITGAWGLSWGGTIDIHMGTLAPTTKQYGRKSLY
-3373 PPMSAKVDGKLRE
+3373 GTLIHEIQHEIQR
-3386 PIELGQWEEA
+3386 IEG
-3396 EERPDLA
+3396 
-3403 DEKGNFK
+3403 F
-3410 LDKGNK
+3410 
-3416 TSVPARYNPYFHT
+3416 
-3429 SRTPLNDQ
+3429 
-3437 FSSAQTRPNLVTV
+3437 
-3450 EVEVPES
+3450 
-3457 ELTSG
+3457 
-3462 YKAEKAKDSVGE
+3462 SVGE
-3474 KEWKA
+3474 QHKSDAPDAYDMAA
-3479 GIIQGKL
+3479 G
-3486 SGTRK
+3486 
-3491 VILSRWDKP
+3491 
-3500 VRIVPDSEVA
+3500 EVEARNATYRRNMSYA
-3510 ERIVEMFD
+3510 ERKYRLASETEDVPRED
-3518 GRDITMPSN
+3518 QIT
-3527 VVTPSLRT
+3527 LF
-3535 ELEKLGVPFI
+3535 K
-3545 ETNNQGKPIESTQFR
+3545 
-3560 TTGTPTEQVVKG
+3560 TTGKPTEQVVKD

-3608 YDLKKATLQM
+3608 YDLKTATLQM
-3618 SAGLAEKAELTDE
+3618 SASLAEKRDLTGE

-3685 AVVAYNL
+3685 AVVADNL

-3755 EKATGKAAQSWENIL
+3755 EKTTGKVAQSWENIL

-3813 ERYLMIK
+3813 ERHLMIK

-3845 IAAIRADKSL
+3845 IAAIKTDKSL

-3880 GFDAKF
+3880 GIDAKF

-3908 KRDDYES
+3908 TREDYES

-3924 AARTPKFA
+3924 AARTPKYA
-3932 TLAETEIE
+3932 TLAETELA
-3940 AQKEVD
+3940 AQQEVD
-3946 AFEKEVDKAL
+3946 AFETEVDKAL
-3956 VDNLWKKINAAT
+3956 IDNLWKKINAAT
-3968 KETLRHQYANNMLT
+3968 KETLRHQYANNLLT

-4049 AIQMDNKNT
+4049 AIQIDNKNT

-4068 NRPNNDI
+4068 NRPDNDI

-4088 LDSDGKKIFEPVYP
+4088 VDADGKKIFEPAYP

-4187 DKGDSFLYRAA
+4187 DKGDNPLYRAA
-4198 RGVLRFQAS
+4198 RAILRFQAS

-4250 AFRVF
+4250 AFRAF
-4255 SYVHKNRKAALGDSK
+4255 SYVHKNRKEALGDSK

-4293 TEYDEMMKNYAKN
+4293 TEYDQMMKTYAN
-4306 TRASKFIRGMKGA
+4306 NARAGKFIKGIKGA
-4319 FEVYQNVGESFE
+4319 LEIYQDLGESFE

-4343 EAGKDISESI
+4343 ESGKGISESI

-4365 KGSGKAITFEE
+4365 KGSGKAITWEE
-4376 AKKMRRKNGKPLTKA
+4376 SGKMRRKSGKPLTDA
-4391 EQIFFVTL
+4391 ERIFFVTI
-4399 GGLSPIARSF
+4399 GGLSPVARSL

-4434 AAWAGIVFTMGLINA
+4434 AAWAGIAFTMGLINA

-4475 GKNGTYFKWSLPHEV
+4475 GKNGTYFKWSLPHEI

-4504 MGRKPNENIVS
+4504 MGRKPNENIVP

-4552 DFTGSPIYREYRWL
+4552 DFTGSPIYREYKWL

-4576 YEKGFDSTSKIL
+4576 YEKGFDSTSKVL
-4588 VDISEILNDVSGG
+4588 VDISKILNDVSGG

-4645 EFSIRNTP
+4645 EFSVRNTP

-4660 ASDDRYRN
+4660 ADDDRYRN

-4697 KVGFD
+4697 KEGLD

-4747 AHRKRMIEEISN
+4747 AHRKRMIEEISK